1 MTYFILGAF
10 KPGGFFGGAG
20 GPILGTLGGTGG
32 AREGGANEGVL
43 TRCVVTKGILGG
55 TGGGT
60 LIFGG
65 TGGGTRILGGTGG
78 GTLILG
84 GTGGGRVGGAGG
96 GRRGGTAGFIA
107 DCGER
112 RLGIGG
118 VGLENRLVVVGVAG
132 VT

>member
-43 TRCVVTKGILGG
+43 TRCVVTKGIL
-55 TGGGT
+55 
-60 LIFGG
+60 GG